1 MEPQSKA
8 NAIFR
13 SVLRGTGITLLFLL
27 VGTVLDYIVTQVLA
41 QFFIANCSED
51 CYFKI
56 FNSIFVVVALV
67 SVVSGMLAGIR
78 SYKRLFGQ

>member
-8 NAIFR
+8 NTIFR

-27 VGTVLDYIVTQVLA
+27 VGTVLAYFVTQVLS
-41 QFFIANCSED
+41 QFFIAECSED

-56 FNSIFVVVALV
+56 FNSIFVIVILL
-67 SVVSGMLAGIR
+67 SIVSGLLVGIR
-78 SYKRLFGQ
+78 SYKRLSG